1 MDLKTLPPPRLT
13 FPKSKEKEKIQKKIS
28 PLSHLNPSPQM
39 NNTPLKH
46 SRNMVNPGLHMLED
60 ERGSLFPA
68 PALAKINP
76 AGKFPPHEKMA
87 QSAKRRNKKTE
98 EDKGSWRGMK
108 LSTAAH
114 QRPLLAQKS
123 IPHSSPN
130 TQENVEN
137 PNQNPIFLPLLQ
149 LAVPQDD

>member
-1 MDLKTLPPPRLT
+1 
-13 FPKSKEKEKIQKKIS
+13 
-28 PLSHLNPSPQM
+28 M
-39 NNTPLKH
+39 NNTPLTH

-60 ERGSLFPA
+60 ERGGLFPT

-108 LSTAAH
+108 PSTAAISALCWH
-114 QRPLLAQKS
+114 RRASL
-123 IPHSSPN
+123 I
-130 TQENVEN
+130 
-137 PNQNPIFLPLLQ
+137 LLQ
-149 LAVPQDD
+149 TRRRTSRTPIRTPFFFLYFNWQFPRMIKSVTLH

>member
-1 MDLKTLPPPRLT
+1 
-13 FPKSKEKEKIQKKIS
+13 
-28 PLSHLNPSPQM
+28 M
-39 NNTPLKH
+39 NNTPLTH

-60 ERGSLFPA
+60 ERGSLFPT

-76 AGKFPPHEKMA
+76 AGKFPPHKKMA

-130 TQENVEN
+130 VKN